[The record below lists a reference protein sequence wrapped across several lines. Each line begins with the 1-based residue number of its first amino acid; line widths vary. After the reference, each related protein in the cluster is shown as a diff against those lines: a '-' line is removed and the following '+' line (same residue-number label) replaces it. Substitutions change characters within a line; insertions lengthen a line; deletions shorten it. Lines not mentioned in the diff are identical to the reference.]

1 MFFLIITELVTNALD
16 YGLFRLDPGLKKK
29 GLGGHE
35 RYTEARQKGF
45 ATIGYGWLRMGLEYT
60 PLADGGKLVVRVEDS
75 GPGFNYLRTFLALA
89 DNLTYS
95 GRGIPLVR
103 SLCSDLTYRGRGNRV
118 EAVYQWTKESS

>member
-1 MFFLIITELVTNALD
+1 
-16 YGLFRLDPGLKKK
+16 
-29 GLGGHE
+29 
-35 RYTEARQKGF
+35 
-45 ATIGYGWLRMGLEYT
+45 MGLEYT